1 MLNVIEINIIFEIK
15 MIKNSRSS
23 VSVLFGFIT
32 RINIK
37 VLICPIAFYHN
48 LDVNE
53 PLDIHSLMV
62 KFVGRGYR
70 EKQNILNVL
79 TSESIMKKNLIHR
92 TLFVH

>member
-1 MLNVIEINIIFEIK
+1 M
-15 MIKNSRSS
+15 
-23 VSVLFGFIT
+23 
-32 RINIK
+32 
-37 VLICPIAFYHN
+37 
-48 LDVNE
+48 NE

-79 TSESIMKKNLIHR
+79 TSESIMKKNLIYR